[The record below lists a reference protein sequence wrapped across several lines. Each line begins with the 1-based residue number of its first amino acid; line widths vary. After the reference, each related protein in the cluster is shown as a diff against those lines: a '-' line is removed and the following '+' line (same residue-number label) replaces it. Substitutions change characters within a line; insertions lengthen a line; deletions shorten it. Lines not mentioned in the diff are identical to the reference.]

1 VNVRYHVYYS
11 PCFHTK
17 SLKYGEQLI
26 FMACHK
32 VDAKFS
38 SETLDPYLDLIK
50 GTVGNVVPML
60 ESHPRHTCKVSR
72 VQSFFSDICI

>member
-1 VNVRYHVYYS
+1 
-11 PCFHTK
+11 
-17 SLKYGEQLI
+17 
-26 FMACHK
+26 MACHK